1 MPRLSRSQ
9 QYSQWLFAAIAII
22 AFCACETFA
31 TVLFIL
37 NGRLTRELVHHTWR
51 DPTILL
57 SAAHDAPARI
67 ATLYGVDW
75 RVTPPIDVTALP
87 PHVSNAFLAA
97 EDVRFRHHL
106 GIDPIGMARALFT
119 NLRAHAITQG
129 GSTIDQQ
136 IIKARFLSQERTWR
150 RKLAELPLAVLMDA
164 RLSKDEILDIYLND
178 VYLGHSG
185 GKPVLGIDEASR
197 LYLDKKPE
205 SLRVD
210 EAALL
215 ASIVRA
221 PNRDTPAKRPDIVRA
236 RRDAVLAVMRE
247 HGWIDDGQ
255 YRAAVARPV
264 QFVGGSIQQT
274 PYPFYLRALRSDLVN
289 HIGVRQVIEG
299 GLTVVCEMDPVA
311 QRSAE
316 RAARD
321 TPPRLQSRYSWIR
334 TEARTEPLEVA
345 VLSVDPRNGGIRALV
360 GGTNYDVS
368 PFDRTSNMRRQPG
381 SAFKT
386 FAYLAAIASK
396 RATTASFL
404 LDSPVRVEVKADEW
418 WEPHNYDERY
428 RGRVTLREAFEKSLN
443 VPTVR
448 LTQQIG
454 LRRVA
459 DTAGEF
465 GFPEKFARIPAL
477 PLGVTEVSM
486 RELTA
491 AYTPFPNLGQRVEPY
506 LLRQVTDHR
515 GKVLYDHQPETKRV
529 VGADAA
535 YVMHTLL
542 RGVVQR
548 GTASRLRRWGLGYV
562 AGKTGTTNDYRDA
575 WFVGYT
581 PDMVTTVWVGFDHGA
596 PLRLS
601 SAEAAIPTWAAYMS
615 AIPHLHSEPRP
626 PEGVT
631 FRDIDPDTAMLWQEG
646 CPGPFHEVFLNG
658 TAPTHSCPR
667 GLLGAI
673 VRRVFFDRQN
683 FDEPPAITFEQ
694 FRRWSDEVDRE
705 RHSVEGALDRLKR
718 IFGD

>member
-1 MPRLSRSQ
+1 VAQ
-9 QYSQWLFAAIAII
+9 
-22 AFCACETFA
+22 
-31 TVLFIL
+31 
-37 NGRLTRELVHHTWR
+37 
-51 DPTILL
+51 
-57 SAAHDAPARI
+57 
-67 ATLYGVDW
+67 
-75 RVTPPIDVTALP
+75 
-87 PHVSNAFLAA
+87 SNA
-97 EDVRFRHHL
+97 
-106 GIDPIGMARALFT
+106 
-119 NLRAHAITQG
+119 
-129 GSTIDQQ
+129 
-136 IIKARFLSQERTWR
+136 K
-150 RKLAELPLAVLMDA
+150 
-164 RLSKDEILDIYLND
+164 
-178 VYLGHSG
+178 
-185 GKPVLGIDEASR
+185 
-197 LYLDKKPE
+197 
-205 SLRVD
+205 
-210 EAALL
+210 
-215 ASIVRA
+215 
-221 PNRDTPAKRPDIVRA
+221 
-236 RRDAVLAVMRE
+236 
-247 HGWIDDGQ
+247 
-255 YRAAVARPV
+255 
-264 QFVGGSIQQT
+264 
-274 PYPFYLRALRSDLVN
+274 
-289 HIGVRQVIEG
+289 
-299 GLTVVCEMDPVA
+299 
-311 QRSAE
+311 

-321 TPPRLQSRYSWIR
+321 TPPRLQSRYGWIR
-334 TEARTEPLEVA
+334 SEARTEPLQVA

-360 GGTNYDVS
+360 GGTDYDVS

-404 LDSPVRVEVKADEW
+404 LDSPVRVEVNADEW

-459 DTAGEF
+459 DTAGDF

-491 AYTPFPNLGQRVEPY
+491 AYTAFPNLGVRVEPY

-529 VGADAA
+529 VAADAA
-535 YVMHTLL
+535 YVMHSLL

-615 AIPHLHSEPRP
+615 AVSHVRSEPRP

-631 FRDIDPDTAMLWQEG
+631 FRDIDPDTSMLWQEG
-646 CPGPFHEVFLNG
+646 CPGPFREVFLNG

-673 VRRVFFDRQN
+673 VRRVFFDRQS

-705 RHSVEGALDRLKR
+705 RQRVEGALDRLKR